1 MNSKFVVHKNELTT
15 ADEAFLSGSNTE
27 IANGFAANTP
37 AKSAAVNAILH
48 EATLFVTAFTENM
61 TATSSTFTITPS
73 DPLLDVKSKLTNY
86 IVEKA
91 KTTVVDEAAKVSNA
105 LTLKINNTS
114 DTYDGSAAKTK
125 SFYAPSAS
133 GSTNQIL
140 KSNGAGNAPTW
151 INQSDITAG
160 SVNKSLNIK
169 LNGGSTTY
177 NGSVEK
183 TIQCYV
189 PATAGSLNQILSS
202 QGVNNEPEWIDQSE
216 IQAGSVANA
225 ITMTI
230 NNIATTYNG
239 LTAKAVSF
247 YAPETSGSSSN
258 VLTSNGSGNV
268 PTWTAQD
275 SLSVGDALRLKSR
288 LSVAAKLDIN
298 TFTESKTSGGTSGT
312 MTFTHE
318 FSFIERYIGFMI
330 QTPST
335 DISVTDIKET
345 IESINISKK
354 SERVT
359 ITIDWSGM
367 HGGTHTLAIQWI
379 CMSIFSGAD
388 GYVNP
393 GSVF

>member
-27 IANGFAANTP
+27 ITNGFAANTP

-61 TATSSTFTITPS
+61 TATSSSFTITPS
-73 DPLLDVKSKLTNY
+73 DRLSDVKDRLTSY
-86 IVEKA
+86 IQEKA
-91 KTTVVDEAAKVSNA
+91 KTTVVDEAAKVSKL
-105 LTLKINNTS
+105 LTISLNNGNNI
-114 DTYDGSAAKTK
+114 YNGSTDKTVT
-125 SFYAPSAS
+125 FYAPESS
-133 GSTNQIL
+133 GSVNQIL
-140 KSNGAGNAPTW
+140 KSNGTGNAPTW
-151 INQSDITAG
+151 INQTNITAG

-177 NGSVEK
+177 NGSAEK

-189 PATAGSLNQILSS
+189 PATSGSLTQILSS
-202 QGVNNEPEWIDQSE
+202 QGPNNEPEWIDQSE

-230 NNIATTYNG
+230 NNTSTTYNG

-247 YAPETSGSSSN
+247 YAPETSGSSSS
-258 VLTSNGSGNV
+258 VLTSNGSGNA
-268 PTWTAQD
+268 PTWTTQD

-288 LSVAAKLDIN
+288 LSVAAKLDVN
-298 TFTESKTSGGTSGT
+298 TFTESKTDGGSTGT

-330 QTPST
+330 RTPGT

-345 IESINISKK
+345 IESVNASKK

-359 ITIDWSGM
+359 ITIDWSER
-367 HGGTHTLAIQWI
+367 HGGSHSLAIQWI
-379 CMSIFSGAD
+379 CMSIYSGAD